1 MADLEAG
8 KNSRRRLR
16 LFDYSRRDEFPPFG
30 MRENGELDPLRYDA
44 HVDAPQEDM
53 KSEPKE
59 SLASDYSICV
69 A

>member
-16 LFDYSRRDEFPPFG
+16 LFDYSRRDEFPPFR
-30 MRENGELDPLRYDA
+30 MRENDELDPLRYEA
-44 HVDAPQEDM
+44 HLGAPQEDM
-53 KSEPKE
+53 KSESKE
-59 SLASDYSICV
+59 SLASDYSICI